1 MAAILRTP
9 SLRSPST
16 VFLCSLTVSDLLVGL
31 PMQPFF
37 TATSFNSGGYLL
49 QSYNM
54 SSSCCGVSLCTMTSI
69 SVDRYLA
76 LHCQHAISKFDD
88 LKTWRLA
95 YSVIHLVYFPAF
107 VVYLFWGQKRFF
119 LCYYRFDC
127 PLYLN
132 FYIFLHL
139 NLRNCSSASASDS
152 SSTKGCAKFK
162 C

>member
-76 LHCQHAISKFDD
+76 LRCHMRYPNLMTSKRGALHIALFIWFIFPLLSCIYFGDKNVFFFATIALIVLCILISTF
-88 LKTWRLA
+88 
-95 YSVIHLVYFPAF
+95 S
-107 VVYLFWGQKRFF
+107 
-119 LCYYRFDC
+119 
-127 PLYLN
+127 
-132 FYIFLHL
+132 YI
-139 NLRNCSSASASDS
+139 
-152 SSTKGCAKFK
+152 
-162 C
+162 